1 MVHRESGQLAELLA
15 CFAAPPSS
23 VAGEAGALEALAIEA
38 SGLGTWSIDLTTG
51 ELSLAGRFEEV
62 LGLESGDAAAP
73 TTPQELLEL
82 IHPEDQARVR
92 AELESHLEG
101 LWPFDTECR
110 LATGHGEFRWARLS
124 AKAERAPDGRVRR
137 LAGTVE
143 DVSARHEAEERLR
156 AMASELK
163 VANQRLGDE
172 AVERCQAQAALRE
185 SELRMRAVVEMAADG
200 IITISSSGVIESFN
214 GAAEGVFGY
223 AAHEVVGRN
232 VALLMPSPDR
242 EQHDGYLRRYL
253 DRGESAVL
261 GERREETGRRKDGS
275 TFPMDLAVSELKLG
289 GERTFIG
296 IIRDI
301 EERQQR
307 DHMLELRAR
316 QQACVA
322 ELGREAL
329 RGEDLDAL
337 LKRATTM
344 LADVLGVEYTKVLEL
359 RSEANV
365 LELRAG
371 VGWKSGIVGSA
382 TVPADMGSQAGYTLC
397 CREPVIVADL
407 GAETRFRGPALLFD
421 HDVVSGMSI
430 VIPGPE
436 LPYGVLGVHT
446 KEPRTFHPGD
456 AHFLQMVA
464 NVLAEAIRRRRTE
477 EVLLHESIRAE
488 AANRSK
494 SEFLANMSHEI
505 RTPMNGILGMSELA
519 LETDLSDEQREYI
532 TTVCECG
539 QSLLELINDILD
551 LSKIEADRFEL
562 EEIDFNLVECME
574 SAAHVLA
581 HRAANKGLELVCNPH
596 DDVPQWLR
604 SDPTRLRQVL
614 LNLGGNA
621 IKFTKEGEVEM
632 SVAVEDQTDEQA
644 TLVFSVRDT
653 GIGIPRDRQEA
664 IFESFSQA
672 DGATTR
678 EYGGTGLGLTIS
690 RQIVELMGGSLAVE
704 STAGEGSTFMFRVTM
719 PRAAAPVPDE
729 SEVQERVRAGLASAR
744 GRRILVVDDN
754 PTNQRVLE
762 SRLVKL
768 EASVELASSGAEAL
782 EKLLKASRQG
792 REYDLMLLDV
802 QMPGMDGFEV
812 LRTLQASEIY
822 GSPPTVIL
830 SSLGAQRDTDTLEG
844 PLCKAYLTKP
854 VKKAVLFSA
863 LADVFQPRQTR
874 EAEEEAQADL
884 PLEANARCGDVE
896 ADVLL
901 VEDNP
906 VNVRL
911 AVKILEKLGCRV
923 RHAEN
928 GRRALEIL
936 EKGSFDLIFMDIQMP
951 VMGGMEATRI
961 IRERESSTGGRNRIV
976 AMTAHAMQE
985 DRERCL
991 DGGMDEY
998 VSKPIN
1004 IARVRD
1010 VIVRLLGRTR
1020 GESTS
1025 PDEAPQSCSAHRQ
1038 ASSAAVFRPEQA
1050 LRMLDKD
1057 PEILDQVLRVFLD
1070 SSSAMTQEIERSAS
1084 TADAGALRRAAHG
1097 LRGAASGICAH
1108 AVGLTA
1114 ERLEE
1119 VALREE
1125 LEAVGPLLA
1134 ELDSEMQALRQAI
1147 LSYRE
1152 SDRTG

>member
-1 MVHRESGQLAELLA
+1 MVKRENGQLADLLA
-15 CFAAPPSS
+15 RFAAPPSL

-38 SGLGTWSIDLTTG
+38 GGLGTWSIDLTTG
-51 ELSLAGRFEEV
+51 ELTLAGRFAEV
-62 LGLESGDAAAP
+62 LGLESGDAASP
-73 TTPQELLEL
+73 TTPQEFLDLV
-82 IHPEDQARVR
+82 HPEDQPRVR
-92 AELESHLEG
+92 EELESHLEG
-101 LWPFDTECR
+101 LWPFDMECR

-124 AKAERAPDGRVRR
+124 AKAERVPDGRVRR

-143 DVSARHEAEERLR
+143 DVSARHEAEEQLR
-156 AMASELK
+156 ATALELQI
-163 VANQRLGDE
+163 ANQRLVEE
-172 AVERCQAQAALRE
+172 AVERRQAQTALRD

-214 GAAEGVFGY
+214 GAAEEVFGY
-223 AAHEVVGRN
+223 AAREVIGQN
-232 VALLMPSPDR
+232 VALLMPPPDQ
-242 EQHDGYLRRYL
+242 EQHDGYLRHYL

-261 GERREETGRRKDGS
+261 GRRREKTGRRKDGS
-275 TFPMDLAVSELKLG
+275 TFPMELAVSELKLG
-289 GERTFIG
+289 EERTFVG

-307 DHMLELRAR
+307 EHTLELRAR

-322 ELGREAL
+322 ELGRDAL
-329 RGEDLDAL
+329 RGKDLDAL
-337 LKRATTM
+337 MKLATTM
-344 LADVLGVEYTKVLEL
+344 LADVLGVEYTKILEL
-359 RSEANV
+359 RPEANV

-371 VGWKSGIVGSA
+371 VGWRPGIVGSA
-382 TVPADMGSQAGYTLC
+382 TVPADLGSQAGYTLC
-397 CREPVIVADL
+397 CREPVIVGDL
-407 GAETRFRGPALLFD
+407 RAETRFRGPALLFD

-446 KEPRTFHPGD
+446 KEPRTFHPED

-464 NVLAEAIRRRRTE
+464 NVLAEAIRRKRTE
-477 EVLLHESIRAE
+477 DVLLHASIRAE
-488 AANRSK
+488 DANRIK

-532 TTVCECG
+532 TTVSECG

-581 HRAANKGLELVCNPH
+581 HRAASKGLELVCNPH
-596 DDVPQWLR
+596 DDIPQWLR
-604 SDPTRLRQVL
+604 GDPTRLRQVL

-632 SVAVEDQTDEQA
+632 SVAVEVQTDQQA

-653 GIGIPRDRQEA
+653 GIGIPRNRQEA

-690 RQIVELMGGSLAVE
+690 RQIVELMGGTLAVE
-704 STAGEGSTFMFRVTM
+704 SISGEGSTFRFRVTI
-719 PRAAAPVPDE
+719 PCAAAPVRDE
-729 SEVQERVRAGLASAR
+729 SDMQARVRAGLASVR

-754 PTNQRVLE
+754 HTNQRVLE

-768 EASVELASSGAEAL
+768 EALVELASSGAEAL
-782 EKLLKASRQG
+782 EMLLKASRQG

-812 LRTLQASEIY
+812 LRTLQASDIY

-854 VKKAVLFSA
+854 VKKALLFST
-863 LADVFQPRQTR
+863 LADVFEPHRTQD
-874 EAEEEAQADL
+874 AEEEVRAPL
-884 PLEANARCGDVE
+884 PLEASARSGGVD

-906 VNVRL
+906 VNVKL
-911 AVKILEKLGCRV
+911 AVKILENLGCRV

-936 EKGSFDLIFMDIQMP
+936 EEESFDLTFMDIQMP
-951 VMGGMEATRI
+951 VMGGMEATRL
-961 IRERESSTGGRNRIV
+961 IRERESLTGGHRLIV
-976 AMTAHAMQE
+976 AMTAHAMHE

-1010 VIVRLLGRTR
+1010 VIVRLLERTS
-1020 GESTS
+1020 GESTN
-1025 PDEAPQSCSAHRQ
+1025 PDEVPQSGSALRQ

-1050 LRMLDKD
+1050 LGMLDEN
-1057 PEILDQVLRVFLD
+1057 PEILDQALEAFLD
-1070 SSSAMTQEIERSAS
+1070 CSSAMTQEIERSAS

-1097 LRGAASGICAH
+1097 LRGAASGIGAG
-1108 AVGLTA
+1108 AVELTA
-1114 ERLEE
+1114 ERLEQ

-1125 LEAVGPLLA
+1125 FEAVGPLLD
-1134 ELDSEMQALRQAI
+1134 ELDSEMQELRRAI
-1147 LSYRE
+1147 LSYPE
-1152 SDRTG
+1152 SERTT